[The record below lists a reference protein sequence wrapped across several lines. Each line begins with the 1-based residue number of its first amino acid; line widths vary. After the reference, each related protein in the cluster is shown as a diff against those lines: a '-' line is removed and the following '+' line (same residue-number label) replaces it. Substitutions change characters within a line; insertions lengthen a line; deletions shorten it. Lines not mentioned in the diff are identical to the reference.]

1 MTLTD
6 VNDNCPVMTPTSV
19 TLTPLP
25 VLVKEPLVTFT
36 STDADSGENAKIHY
50 VVSAV
55 EAE

>member
-6 VNDNCPVMTPTSV
+6 VNDNCPVLTPTSV

-36 STDADSGENAKIHY
+36 ATDADSGENAEIHY